1 MLVVM
6 TFWTNA
12 SAYIVFIQCTSVGEK
27 IVFEGTRVNKCN
39 ATLFATR
46 AHLSKLCGSRPVWSQ
61 YAPMLIRSKRAGRAM
76 T

>member
-1 MLVVM
+1 MPVVM

-12 SAYIVFIQCTSVGEK
+12 SAYIVFIQCMSVGEK

-39 ATLFATR
+39 ATLFATK
-46 AHLSKLCGSRPVWSQ
+46 AHLSNRVDRGLWSQ